1 MFSYLANLVGKVM
14 DKIMEFQIFLP
25 LENYT
30 KRSNSMDFGLKNNG
44 LCHAHLQAQ
53 PGQRSEKGV
62 GQDHGVTYLDFLS
75 KVQRDK
81 S

>member
-1 MFSYLANLVGKVM
+1 
-14 DKIMEFQIFLP
+14 
-25 LENYT
+25 
-30 KRSNSMDFGLKNNG
+30 MDFGLKNNR
-44 LCHAHLQAQ
+44 LSHAHLQAQ